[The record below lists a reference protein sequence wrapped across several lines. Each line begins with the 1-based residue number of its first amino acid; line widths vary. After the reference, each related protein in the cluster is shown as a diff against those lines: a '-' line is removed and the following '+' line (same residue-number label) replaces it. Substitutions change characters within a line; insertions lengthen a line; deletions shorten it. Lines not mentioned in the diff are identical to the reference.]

1 MAVYILNADD
11 DEHRGATIEKRLRQ
25 AMPDLVTID
34 RVENV
39 TRTKLLKP
47 GERIHI
53 VVVVPAQHKAYV
65 KDFIDTAPRHGDQ
78 TFFILVGD
86 EISASE
92 YKAVLRTGRG
102 DWASANGDATEILDI
117 IVRSNAGRDGNFDIR
132 TNHKAIVASLVSSAG
147 GVGNALLAAELG
159 VQLATSKATR
169 HLSICVVDL
178 DFQGSHV
185 CDYMDIE
192 PRLQI
197 QEISS
202 NPDRLDAHLFDIF
215 ISRHSSGLHVFAAP
229 RSRFDVCSL
238 NVAALDGFLEMAA
251 ARYDMILIDL
261 PPTWYTWTP
270 QIVSVSDGIVVT
282 GLNTIP
288 ALRQAV
294 GTLAAV
300 RQSARPDAQIAVAI
314 NRCERRLVGGVVRRG
329 HVVAVL
335 GNERIFYVG
344 EEPMAIQSI
353 NAGAPMAVANSYRK
367 IRKEIAGL
375 ATFFADLKSSRVA
388 LGNADNQAGG

>member
-11 DEHRGATIEKRLRQ
+11 DEHRGAMIEKRLRQ

-39 TRTKLLKP
+39 TRTNLSES
-47 GERIHI
+47 GERVHI
-53 VVVVPAQHKAYV
+53 VVVVPAQPKAYV
-65 KDFIDTAPRHGDQ
+65 KHFIDTARLHSDQ

-92 YKAVLRTGRG
+92 YKAVLRTGRA

-117 IVRSNAGRDGNFDIR
+117 VARSKAGRNANFNPA
-132 TNHKAIVASLVSSAG
+132 TNHKAIVASLVPSAG

-159 VQLATSKATR
+159 VQLTTSKAMR
-169 HLSICVVDL
+169 HRSVCVVDL

-229 RSRFDVCSL
+229 RSRFDLCSL
-238 NVAALDGFLEMAA
+238 NVAALDSFLEMAA

-261 PPTWYTWTP
+261 PPTWYAWTS

-288 ALRQAV
+288 ALRQTV
-294 GTLAAV
+294 ETLASV
-300 RQSARPDAQIAVAI
+300 RESARPDTQIAVAI
-314 NRCERRLVGGVVRRG
+314 NRCERRLIGGVVRRG
-329 HVVAVL
+329 HVEAVL
-335 GNERIFYVG
+335 GNERVFYVR

-353 NAGAPMAVANSYRK
+353 NAGAPMALANSYRA
-367 IRKEIAGL
+367 IGKEIAGL
-375 ATFFADLKSSRVA
+375 ATFFADLKSSGVA
-388 LGNADNQAGG
+388 LG